1 MKKKLIEMSNNASK
15 AIILKLLQT
24 KDYILDPRKEIQEV
38 KRTNH
43 QFHIGENII
52 GTVYAF
58 IQSIRSTAD
67 LMICIEASAPEGIS
81 LSLQEVIEDV
91 LNNK

>member
-52 GTVYAF
+52 ETVYAF
-58 IQSIRSTAD
+58 KQSIRST
-67 LMICIEASAPEGIS
+67 CIEASAPEGIS
-81 LSLQEVIEDV
+81 LPLQEVIEDV